1 MKMKGKG
8 LINIVMSIS
17 KLKGYSFSDAILS
30 KSISFTF
37 AFFVIK
43 PDG

>member
-8 LINIVMSIS
+8 LTNIVISICR
-17 KLKGYSFSDAILS
+17 LKGYSFSDAILF